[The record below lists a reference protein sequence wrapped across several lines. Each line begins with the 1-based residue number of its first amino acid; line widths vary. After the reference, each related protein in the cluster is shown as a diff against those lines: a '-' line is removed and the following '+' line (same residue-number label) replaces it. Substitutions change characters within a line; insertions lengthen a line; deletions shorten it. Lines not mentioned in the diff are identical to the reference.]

1 MVEGQGQDLEVELW
15 HIHKLYALFCYHYLS
30 VLFVVLDEGF
40 ARAAWVA
47 YDRLVNLILSLHF
60 GLILINKRSA
70 LVDES
75 IHHHNQYLGDDI
87 IELDKLEEGELG

>member
-1 MVEGQGQDLEVELW
+1 
-15 HIHKLYALFCYHYLS
+15 
-30 VLFVVLDEGF
+30 
-40 ARAAWVA
+40 VA